1 MTQKII
7 KIGTSAGITIPK
19 KQLEELGLRVGDE
32 VKYSIEPTQKPKHD
46 KLMKDYETFVAKYGQ
61 TLKNLADR

>member
-7 KIGTSAGITIPK
+7 KIGSSSGIIIPQK
-19 KQLEELGLRVGDE
+19 ELHELHLHVGDE
-32 VKYSIEPTQKPKHD
+32 VKYSLEPIKKDKHA
-46 KLMKDYETFVAKYGQ
+46 KLMKDYDAFVKQYGQ